1 MAGYGLI
8 VVDMIKDNV
17 NTQRHGLLDQEAT
30 KIIPNILHLTRT
42 FRRHGEKVVFACDSF
57 MKDDFI
63 FGGRMR
69 PHAIRGTG
77 GDQPIDELEMQSSDL
92 LLAKRRMSS
101 FHKTDLDQTLR
112 TWQIHTVVV
121 CGIVTNVCVLLTV
134 MDAIQNDF
142 RAVMVSDACACHKPE
157 IHEMTL
163 QSYSNLTLFPLIR
176 VMTASEIANEI
187 EGQQGQ

>member
-30 KIIPNILHLTRT
+30 KIIPNILLLTGT
-42 FRRHGEKVVFACDSF
+42 FRRYGEKVIFACDSF
-57 MKDDFI
+57 MEDDFI

-92 LLAKRRMSS
+92 FLAKRRMSS

-142 RAVMVSDACACHKPE
+142 RAVMVSDACACHEPE

-163 QSYSNLTLFPLIR
+163 QSYSNLILFPLIR
-176 VMTASEIANEI
+176 VLTASEIANEI
-187 EGQQGQ
+187 AGQQRP